1 MPLYKVRTP
10 KKEGHLRNA
19 NPIVGYQLR
28 SHGSAGIAGLVAAA
42 LRLVRLWRHRA
53 RDRALLAAFDDRMLR
68 DIGVTR
74 ADVTREIDKP
84 FWREW

>member
-1 MPLYKVRTP
+1 
-10 KKEGHLRNA
+10 LRNA
-19 NPIVGYQLR
+19 NLTVGYPPR
-28 SHGSAGIAGLVAAA
+28 SHGSAGIVEHVAAA
-42 LRLVRLWRHRA
+42 LRLVRLWRRRV